1 MRLQHDDGKSLTRK
15 WLIYVQAFW
24 VLDYFGKN
32 SFRRHIQRLDSEH
45 AINQFCTIFIFFIFG
60 RKKQLGSEK
69 QLFLEFEN
77 NQFVSVAISL
87 TIVDSIIWK
96 NGGQKNSA
104 EMEKSNILK

>member
-1 MRLQHDDGKSLTRK
+1 MRLINFVRFL
-15 WLIYVQAFW
+15 FF
-24 VLDYFGKN
+24 YFLK
-32 SFRRHIQRLDSEH
+32 
-45 AINQFCTIFIFFIFG
+45 
-60 RKKQLGSEK
+60 KKQLGSEK